1 MSISAGLVKELR
13 DRTGAA
19 MMDCKKALIETDGEM
34 EKAIDFLRK
43 QGLAKAAKK
52 AGRIAAE
59 GVITFAQST
68 DGKSAFMAEIN
79 CETDFVARDA
89 TFKEFVEK
97 VAALGLAQKMTDRD
111 ALLNAA
117 YSGAMTVEQA
127 RQELVQKIGENV
139 NIRRIEY
146 RSTPGSLGA
155 YVHGGRIGVL
165 VALDKEA
172 KDLARD
178 VAMHIA
184 ATNPSAIDQNNI
196 DPKIIER
203 EREVFTA
210 QAKESGKSDEIIEK
224 MIQGRIA
231 KFMKEV
237 CVVDQPFVK
246 DPEQTV
252 GALLKKNQTSILSYV
267 RFEVGEGIEK
277 EVVDFAEEVRAQVQG
292 S

>member
-1 MSISAGLVKELR
+1 MNISAGLVKELR

-19 MMDCKKALIETDGEM
+19 MMDCKKALMETEGDM

-59 GVITFAQST
+59 GVIAFAQSA

-79 CETDFVARDA
+79 CETDFVARDT
-89 TFKEFVEK
+89 TFKTFVEK
-97 VAALGLAQKMTDRD
+97 VAATGLEQKTSDRE
-111 ALLNAA
+111 AVLNAK
-117 YSGAMTVEQA
+117 YSSEQTLEQA
-127 RQELVQKIGENV
+127 RQELVHKIGENV
-139 NIRRIEY
+139 NIRRVEY
-146 RSTPGSLGA
+146 RTSPGTLGA
-155 YVHGGRIGVL
+155 YIHGGRIGVL
-165 VALDKEA
+165 VALDKDEKELA
-172 KDLARD
+172 KD

-184 ATNPSAIDQNNI
+184 ASNPSAIDQSNV
-196 DPKIIER
+196 DPQLIER

-210 QAKESGKSDEIIEK
+210 QAKESGKSDDIIAK
-224 MIQGRIA
+224 MIQGRIS
-231 KFMKEV
+231 KFLKEV
-237 CVVDQPFVK
+237 CLVDQAFVK

-252 GALLKKNQTSILSYV
+252 GSLLKKHQAQVLSYV

>member
-19 MMDCKKALIETDGEM
+19 MMDCKKALVETDGDM

-59 GVITFAQST
+59 GVIAFAQSA

-89 TFKEFVEK
+89 TFREFVEK
-97 VAALGLAQKMTDRD
+97 VAALGLADKIHDRE

-117 YSGAMTVEQA
+117 YGATTVEHA

-139 NIRRIEY
+139 NIRRVEY
-146 RSTPGSLGA
+146 RTSPGSLGA

-172 KDLARD
+172 TELAKD

-184 ATNPSAIDQNNI
+184 ATNPSAIDQNSV

-203 EREVFTA
+203 ERDVFTA
-210 QAKESGKSDEIIEK
+210 QAKESGKADDIIAK

-231 KFMKEV
+231 KFLKEV
-237 CVVDQPFVK
+237 CIVDQAFIK

-252 GALLKKNQTSILSYV
+252 GSLLKKHQASILSYV

-277 EVVDFAEEVRAQVQG
+277 EVVDFAEEVRAQAQG

>member
-1 MSISAGLVKELR
+1 MNISAALVKELR

-19 MMDCKKALIETDGEM
+19 MMDCKKALVETEGDM

-59 GVITFAQST
+59 GVIALAQSA

-89 TFKEFVEK
+89 TFRDFVEK
-97 VAALGLAQKMTDRD
+97 VAALGLANKLQDRD
-111 ALLNAA
+111 AVLNSA
-117 YSGAMTVEQA
+117 YAEGRTVEQA

-139 NIRRIEY
+139 NIRRVEY
-146 RSTPGSLGA
+146 RSSPGSLGA

-165 VALDKEA
+165 VEFDKEA
-172 KDLARD
+172 QELSKD

-184 ATNPSAIDQNNI
+184 ATNPSAIDQKSV

-210 QAKESGKSDEIIEK
+210 QAKESGKSDDIIEK

-231 KFMKEV
+231 KYLKEV
-237 CVVDQPFVK
+237 CIVDQAFVK
-246 DPEQTV
+246 DPDQTV
-252 GALLKKNQTSILSYV
+252 GSLLKKHQANIVSYV